1 MSRVEEFGIAWR
13 LAYMR
18 EDYSLIEPLIHPD
31 YRCLDHRMGMELD
44 FEAEKS
50 LIATVSP
57 FLILTPPKILYE
69 NDDVTVGLV
78 FSKYNETQPRYM
90 ASMITGYYKNGK
102 LIHNEIVR
110 EVLDYDPSEGKD
122 WNWEDYE

>member
-1 MSRVEEFGIAWR
+1 MSRVEDFGIAWR

-90 ASMITGYYKNGK
+90 ASMITGHYKNGK